1 MIRWFAGHPTASNLL
16 LIVFLATGLFAAP
29 TLLRETFPDY
39 SPTEASIT
47 ISYRG
52 ASATD
57 VEDAICLRVTDAL
70 KSVNNMEELTCS
82 AQDNV
87 ATAIAA
93 MVPGGNVGAFLD
105 EVESEI
111 GAITDF
117 PAGADAPVIRQLHTT
132 DLVSALAVYGD
143 MAFADLET
151 YVNDLE
157 QKLYE
162 IDNVASIR
170 IKGLSQRQW
179 QIEVSRDLLQQYSLS
194 VSDISR
200 LIRLQNIDMPLGT
213 IETSAQDIQLRF
225 VNESR
230 SLEDLRNLV
239 VLSGPEGGELTLGDI
254 ATITQDY
261 DLEEEKILFNGERAL
276 ILEIFKNK
284 DSDAINVM
292 ADIESFLETEREIMG
307 DGVTLTITQ
316 DMTSIVADRLQMLVS
331 NGIMGLVLVAGAMSL
346 FYRPRLA
353 IWAILG
359 LPVAFAGSFAVMA
372 LLGLSLNMITLV
384 GLLVAIGIVMDD
396 SVVITDSIAQNMQK
410 GVAPLEAVTK
420 GVKDVLPGVMSSFL
434 TTVAVFG
441 PLSFLSGELG
451 TVLEVMPIVLIAA
464 LAASLI
470 EAFLI
475 LPHHLK
481 APLAHGI
488 KNKPGRFARA
498 FDAGFDKMREGVGRI
513 ADGAIRIRYLVMGL
527 LIITLLGSIGFFAGG
542 NIKLEAMPDME
553 GDVLEARLLMPQGT
567 PLVRTEKAVGQV
579 VDAIERINAQL
590 PQPEGEEL
598 IQAIQVRYNENV
610 SAGES
615 GPHVATVGIDLLTA
629 EKRSTSLDT
638 LIPLWQREIGDIY
651 GLINLSIQE
660 PGFGPAGIPIE
671 IRIQGDDLERMKLAS
686 ADLVNYLQ
694 GYVGVFN
701 VLDDLRPGKPQR
713 QLSLKEGANAL
724 GFTSESVASQLR
736 SGTLGDIVDNL
747 QLGDQSIEITV
758 SQTGAE
764 RATLDSLDQAVVI
777 SGNGQSVPLSVIA
790 EVEET
795 RDWAMITLV
804 DGVRTVTVQANVDA
818 GKANAG
824 ALMSDLQKNWL
835 PGFQEQFPDLEI
847 EFLGQVA
854 ATAETAVSI
863 VRGLAVGMLGV
874 FLILSFQF
882 RSYIEPLIVM
892 IAIPMALIGSIW
904 GHVLMGYDIS
914 MPSLIGAASLAGIV
928 VNNSILLMQYINKF
942 RLSGHATAQAAG
954 QASRARMRPIFIS
967 TATTIMGML
976 PLLAETSA
984 QAASIIPLVI
994 SLVFGLLVSTI
1005 LVLLAL
1011 PALYTILDD
1020 IGATGFRALK
1030 ENLAEV
1036 PDESARAKVTG

>member
-16 LIVFLATGLFAAP
+16 LVVILAMGIFAAP

-47 ISYRG
+47 IAYRG

-70 KSVNNMEELTCS
+70 KSVNNLEELSCS

-87 ATAIAA
+87 ATAIAK
-93 MVPGGNVGAFLD
+93 MVPGGNVGSFLD
-105 EVESEI
+105 EVDSEI

-117 PAGADAPVIRQLHTT
+117 PAGADAPIITQLYTT
-132 DLVSALAVYGD
+132 DLVSALAVHGE
-143 MAFADLET
+143 MSFADLET
-151 YVNDLE
+151 YANGLE
-157 QKLYE
+157 QRLYK
-162 IDNVASIR
+162 IDNVASVT

-213 IETSAQDIQLRF
+213 IETDTQDIQLRF

-230 SLEDLRNLV
+230 SLSDLANLV
-239 VLSGPEGGELTLGDI
+239 ILSSPEGGELKLADI
-254 ATITQDY
+254 ASISENY

-276 ILEIFKNK
+276 ILEVYKNK
-284 DSDAINVM
+284 DSDAIDVM
-292 ADIESFLETEREIMG
+292 ADIKTFLGDEREKMG
-307 DGVTLTITQ
+307 DNVTLTITQ

-331 NGIMGLVLVAGAMSL
+331 NGIMGLILVAGAMSL

-359 LPVAFAGSFAVMA
+359 LPVAFAGAFAVMA

-396 SVVITDSIAQNMQK
+396 SVVITDSIAESMK
-410 GVAPLEAVTK
+410 EGVTPLDAVTH
-420 GVKDVLPGVMSSFL
+420 GVSRVLPGVMSSFL
-434 TTVAVFG
+434 TTIAVFG

-481 APLAHGI
+481 APLVHAAE
-488 KNKPGRFARA
+488 NKPGSFARA
-498 FDAGFDKMREGVGRI
+498 FDAGFNRLREGVGKT

-527 LIITLLGSIGFFAGG
+527 LIITLLGSVGFFAGG

-567 PLVRTEKAVGQV
+567 PLAQTEEAVAQV

-590 PQPEGEEL
+590 AQPQDQEL
-598 IQAIQVRYNENV
+598 IQAIQVRFNENI
-610 SAGES
+610 SAGET

-629 EKRSTSLDT
+629 ESRLTSLDT
-638 LIPLWQREIGDIY
+638 LIPLWEKEIGSIF

-671 IRIQGDDLERMKLAS
+671 IRIQGADLDRMKLAS
-686 ADLVNYLQ
+686 ANLVNYLQ

-713 QLSLKEGANAL
+713 QLSLTDGARTL

-747 QLGDQSIEITV
+747 QLGDQSVEVTV
-758 SQTGAE
+758 SQTRAE
-764 RATLDSLDQAVVI
+764 RATLNSLDQAIVV
-777 SGNGQSVPLSVIA
+777 SQTGQSVPLSVIA
-790 EVEET
+790 DVIET
-795 RDWAMITLV
+795 RDWAKITLI

-818 GKANAG
+818 ARANAG

-835 PGFQEQFPDLEI
+835 PGFEQDYPDLQI
-847 EFLGQVA
+847 QFLGQVA

-863 VRGLAVGMLGV
+863 VRGLAIGMLGV

-904 GHVLMGYDIS
+904 GHVIMGYDIS

-928 VNNSILLMQYINKF
+928 VNNSILLMQFINKF
-942 RLSGHATAQAAG
+942 RLEGLSTAKAAG

-1020 IGATGFRALK
+1020 IGATGFKAIKSGL
-1030 ENLAEV
+1030 EEV
-1036 PDESARAKVTG
+1036 PDDGARAKLAG

>member
-16 LIVFLATGLFAAP
+16 LVVILAMGIFAAP

-47 ISYRG
+47 IAYRG

-70 KSVNNMEELTCS
+70 KSVNNLEELSCT

-87 ATAIAA
+87 AVAIAK
-93 MVPGGNVGAFLD
+93 MVPGGNVGGFLD

-117 PAGADAPVIRQLHTT
+117 PEGTDAPVIRQLYTT
-132 DLVSALAVYGD
+132 DLVSALAINAD
-143 MAFADLET
+143 MSFTDLET
-151 YVNDLE
+151 YANGLE
-157 QKLYE
+157 QRLYE
-162 IDNVASIR
+162 IDNVASVI

-179 QIEVSRDLLQQYSLS
+179 RIEVSRDLLQQYSLS
-194 VSDISR
+194 VSDISG

-213 IETSAQDIQLRF
+213 IETDAQDIQLRF
-225 VNESR
+225 VNESC
-230 SLEDLRNLV
+230 SLADLSNLV
-239 VLSGPEGGELTLGDI
+239 ILSSADGGELKLGDI
-254 ATITQDY
+254 ATIRESY

-276 ILEIFKNK
+276 ILEVHKNK

-292 ADIESFLETEREIMG
+292 SDVTAFLENERARMG
-307 DGVTLTITQ
+307 DSVTLTITQ
-316 DMTSIVADRLQMLVS
+316 DMTSIVADRLKMLVS
-331 NGIMGLVLVAGAMSL
+331 NGIIGLILVAGAMSL

-359 LPVAFAGSFAVMA
+359 LPVAFAGAFAVMA

-384 GLLVAIGIVMDD
+384 GLLIAIGIVMDD
-396 SVVITDSIAQNMQK
+396 SVVITDSIAENMK
-410 GVAPLEAVTK
+410 EGVSPLDAVTR
-420 GVKDVLPGVMSSFL
+420 GVSQVFPGVMSSFL
-434 TTVAVFG
+434 TTIAVFG

-470 EAFLI
+470 EAFLV

-481 APLAHGI
+481 APLAHAV
-488 KNKPGRFARA
+488 KNKPGRFALA
-498 FDAGFDKMREGVGRI
+498 FDAGFNWLREGVGKT
-513 ADGAIRIRYLVMGL
+513 ADAAIKIRYLVMGL
-527 LIITLLGSIGFFAGG
+527 LIVTLLGSVGYFAGG

-567 PLVRTEKAVGQV
+567 PLARTEDAVAQV
-579 VDAIERINAQL
+579 VDAIERINDQL
-590 PQPEGEEL
+590 PQPVGRDL
-598 IQAIQVRYNENV
+598 IQAVQVRYNENI

-629 EKRSTSLDT
+629 ESRATSLDT
-638 LIPLWQREIGDIY
+638 LIPLWQEEIGSIY

-671 IRIQGDDLERMKLAS
+671 IRIQGTDLDRMKLAS
-686 ADLVNYLQ
+686 ADLVAYLE

-713 QLSLKEGANAL
+713 QLSLTEGAKAL
-724 GFTSESVASQLR
+724 GFTSQSVASQLR

-747 QLGDQSIEITV
+747 QLGNQSVEVTV
-758 SQTGAE
+758 SQTREE
-764 RATLDSLDQAVVI
+764 RETLNNLDQAIVV
-777 SGNGQSVPLSVIA
+777 SQTGNSVPLSVIA
-790 EVEET
+790 DVKET
-795 RDWAMITLV
+795 RSWAKITLI

-824 ALMSDLQKNWL
+824 ALVSDVQKNWL
-835 PGFQEQFPDLEI
+835 PRFEKEYPDLKV

-863 VRGLAVGMLGV
+863 VRGLAIGMFGV

-882 RSYIEPLIVM
+882 RSYVEPLIVM

-904 GHVLMGYDIS
+904 GHVIMGYDIS

-928 VNNSILLMQYINKF
+928 VNNSILLMQYINKY
-942 RLSGHATAQAAG
+942 RLEGLSTAQAAG
-954 QASRARMRPIFIS
+954 HASRARMRPIFIS

-1030 ENLAEV
+1030 SSLEEV
-1036 PDESARAKVTG
+1036 SDEGTRAKVTG

>member
-1 MIRWFAGHPTASNLL
+1 MIRWFAGHPTASNLFLVVL
-16 LIVFLATGLFAAP
+16 LAAGIFAAP

-47 ISYRG
+47 IAYRG

-57 VEDAICLRVTDAL
+57 VEDAICLRVNEAL
-70 KSVNNMEELTCS
+70 RSVKNLEELSCS
-82 AQDNV
+82 AQDN
-87 ATAIAA
+87 AAIAIA
-93 MVPGGNVGAFLD
+93 KMVPGGDVGTFLD
-105 EVESEI
+105 EVNSEI

-117 PAGADAPVIRQLHTT
+117 PQAADTPVIRQLYTT
-132 DLVSALAVYGD
+132 DLVSALAVNAD
-143 MAFADLET
+143 MSFADLET
-151 YVNDLE
+151 YANGLE
-157 QKLYE
+157 QRLYE
-162 IDNVASIR
+162 IDNVASVR
-170 IKGLSQRQW
+170 VKGLSQRQW
-179 QIEVSRDLLQQYSLS
+179 KIEVSRDLLQQYGLS
-194 VSDISR
+194 ISDISR
-200 LIRLQNIDMPLGT
+200 LIQLQNIDMPLGT
-213 IETSAQDIQLRF
+213 IETNAQDIQLRF

-230 SLEDLRNLV
+230 SLEELANLV
-239 VLSGPEGGELTLGDI
+239 VLSGADGGELKLGDM
-254 ATITQDY
+254 ATIGQAY
-261 DLEEEKILFNGERAL
+261 DLEEEKVLFNGARAL
-276 ILEIFKNK
+276 ILEVYKNK

-292 ADIESFLETEREIMG
+292 SDINTFLENERARMG
-307 DGVTLTITQ
+307 GGVTLTITQ
-316 DMTSIVADRLQMLVS
+316 DMTSIVADRLKMLVS
-331 NGIMGLVLVAGAMSL
+331 NGIMGLILVTGAMSL

-359 LPVAFAGSFAVMA
+359 LPVAFAGAFAVMA

-396 SVVITDSIAQNMQK
+396 SVVITDSIAENMK
-410 GVAPLEAVTK
+410 EGVSPLDAVTR
-420 GVKDVLPGVMSSFL
+420 GVSQVFPGVMSSFL
-434 TTVAVFG
+434 TTIAVFG

-481 APLAHGI
+481 APLAHVA
-488 KNKPGRFARA
+488 KNKPGRFAKA
-498 FDAGFDKMREGVGRI
+498 FDRGFDSLREGVGKI
-513 ADGAIRIRYLVMGL
+513 ADGAIKIRYLVMGL
-527 LIITLLGSIGFFAGG
+527 LIVTLLGSVGFFAGG

-567 PLVRTEKAVGQV
+567 PLVRTEMAVNQV
-579 VDAIERINAQL
+579 VEAIEKLNAQL
-590 PQPEGEEL
+590 PQPDGRDL
-598 IQAIQVRYNENV
+598 IQAIQVRYNENI
-610 SAGES
+610 SAGET
-615 GPHVATVGIDLLTA
+615 GPHVATIGIDLLTA
-629 EKRSTSLDT
+629 ELRTTSLET
-638 LIPLWQREIGDIY
+638 LIPLWESEIGDIF

-671 IRIQGDDLERMKLAS
+671 IRIQGTNLDRMKLAS
-686 ADLVNYLQ
+686 ADLVSYLE

-713 QLSLKEGANAL
+713 QLSLKAGANAL
-724 GFTSESVASQLR
+724 GFTTQSVASQLR
-736 SGTLGDIVDNL
+736 SGTLGDIVNNL
-747 QLGDQSIEITV
+747 QLGNQNIEVTV
-758 SQTGAE
+758 SQTEAE
-764 RATLDSLDQAVVI
+764 RATLNSLDQAIVV
-777 SGNGQSVPLSVIA
+777 SKTGNSVPLSVVADVI
-790 EVEET
+790 ET
-795 RDWAMITLV
+795 RSWAKIILI

-824 ALMSDLQKNWL
+824 ALISDVQKNWL
-835 PGFQEQFPDLEI
+835 PKFEREYPDLKV

-863 VRGLAVGMLGV
+863 VRGLTIGMLGV

-892 IAIPMALIGSIW
+892 IAIPMALIGSVW
-904 GHVLMGYDIS
+904 GHVIMGYDIS

-942 RLSGHATAQAAG
+942 RLQGLSTVRAAG

-1020 IGATGFRALK
+1020 IGATGFKALQS
-1030 ENLAEV
+1030 NLDEV
-1036 PDESARAKVTG
+1036 PGENGPKTATG